1 VTVRYLSLFSGVGGF
16 ELGLQAAGEQLGID
30 VECVGYSEINKW
42 AIKVYEKHFQHP
54 QLPGVQEIEQAS
66 LPGFDLLVAGFP
78 CQSFSTAGNRLGFD
92 DTRGTLFFDIAR
104 ILQHSRPRHFILENV
119 EGLLSHD
126 AGKTFSTIIGVLSG
140 LGHGLDGYAVEWQ
153 ILDSQ
158 DHGVPQSRR
167 RVIIVGH
174 LGGVPERPVFPLGVN
189 IGRKVD
195 GDQKRSRYL
204 DRLYDPVIED
214 TPPGEWF
221 AVVRDRD
228 EKGNPV
234 WSTRNI
240 CSTIDAHYGA
250 GPGFLGNRTS
260 VARIDNGVLRVRRL
274 TPLEVERCSGFP
286 DNWTEGLSDSQRY
299 QRIGNAVVPNVI
311 RDVALALYEE
321 RKVNLPGA
329 SLP

>member
-1 VTVRYLSLFSGVGGF
+1 MTIRYLSLFSGVGGF
-16 ELGLQAAGEQLGID
+16 ELGLQAAGDELGID
-30 VECVGYSEINKW
+30 FECIGYSEINKW
-42 AIKVYEKHFQHP
+42 ALRIYDKHFPEHP
-54 QLPGVQEIEQAS
+54 ALPGVQEIEPAS
-66 LPGFDLLVAGFP
+66 LPGYDLLVAGFP
-78 CQSFSTAGNRLGFD
+78 CQSFSTAGNRLGFS

-104 ILQHSRPRHFILENV
+104 ILQHTRPRHFILENV
-119 EGLLSHD
+119 PGLLSHD
-126 AGKTFSTIIGVLSG
+126 TGKTFQTIMRILSG
-140 LGHGLDGYAVEWQ
+140 LGYVCEWQ

-158 DHGVPQSRR
+158 DYTVPQSRQ
-167 RVIIVGH
+167 RVFIVGH
-174 LGGVPERPVFPLGVN
+174 LGGVPRRPVFPLGIN
-189 IGRKVD
+189 IGRQVD
-195 GDQKRSRYL
+195 GDPKGSRYL
-204 DRLYDPVIED
+204 DRLYHPGVED

-228 EKGNPV
+228 EQGNPV

-240 CSTIDAHYGA
+240 CSTIDANYGS

-286 DNWTEGLSDSQRY
+286 DDWTAGLSDTQRY
-299 QRIGNAVVPNVI
+299 ARIGNAVVPNVVKA
-311 RDVALALYEE
+311 VAMALYEE

>member
-1 VTVRYLSLFSGVGGF
+1 LTTVRYLSLFSGVGGF
-16 ELGLQAAGEQLGID
+16 ELGLDAAGDELGID
-30 VECVGYSEINKW
+30 FECIGYSEINKW
-42 AIKVYEKHFQHP
+42 AIKVYENHFQHP
-54 QLPGVQEIEQAS
+54 QLPGVEEIEPAT
-66 LPGFDLLVAGFP
+66 LPDFDLLVAGFP
-78 CQSFSTAGNRLGFD
+78 CQSFSTAGYRLGFD

-126 AGKTFSTIIGVLSG
+126 DGQTFSTIIRILTG
-140 LGHGLDGYAVEWQ
+140 LGDGLDGYTVEWQ

-174 LGGVPERPVFPLGVN
+174 LGGIPERPVFPLGVN
-189 IGRKVD
+189 VGRKVD
-195 GDQKRSRYL
+195 GDEKRSRYL
-204 DRLYDPVIED
+204 DRLYYPGVED

-228 EKGNPV
+228 EAGKPV

-240 CSTIDAHYGA
+240 CSTIDANYGA

-274 TPLEVERCSGFP
+274 TPLETERCSGFP
-286 DNWTEGLSDSQRY
+286 DDWTAGLSDSQRY
-299 QRIGNAVVPNVI
+299 QRVGNAVVPNV
-311 RDVALALYEE
+311 VKAVTMALYQ
-321 RKVNLPGA
+321 RPV
-329 SLP
+329 

>member
-1 VTVRYLSLFSGVGGF
+1 MSLFSGVGGF
-16 ELGLQAAGEQLGID
+16 ELGLQAAGEQLGLD
-30 VECVGYSEINKW
+30 FECVGYSEINKW
-42 AIKVYEKHFQHP
+42 ALRIYDQHFQHP
-54 QLPGVQEIEQAS
+54 KLPRVEEIEPAS
-66 LPGFDLLVAGFP
+66 LPDFELLVAGFP
-78 CQSFSTAGNRLGFD
+78 CQSFSTAGNRLGFS

-104 ILQHSRPRHFILENV
+104 ILQDTRPRHFILENV

-126 AGKTFSTIIGVLSG
+126 DGQTFATIIRILTG
-140 LGHGLDGYAVEWQ
+140 LGYGAVEWQ

-158 DHGVPQSRR
+158 DHSVPQSRR

-174 LGGVPERPVFPLGVN
+174 LGGIPERPVFPLGVN

-195 GDQKRSRYL
+195 GDPKRSRYL
-204 DRLYDPVIED
+204 DRLYYPGVED

-228 EKGNPV
+228 ENKNPV

-240 CSTIDAHYGA
+240 CSTIDANYGA

-286 DNWTEGLSDSQRY
+286 DNWTQGLSDSQRY
-299 QRIGNAVVPNVI
+299 QRIGNAVVPHVI
-311 RDVALALYEE
+311 RDVALALY
-321 RKVNLPGA
+321 R
-329 SLP
+329 

>member
-1 VTVRYLSLFSGVGGF
+1 MTTVRYLSLFSGVGGF
-16 ELGLQAAGEQLGID
+16 ELGLDAAGEELDID
-30 VECVGYSEINKW
+30 FECIGYSEINKW
-42 AIKVYEKHFQHP
+42 AIKVYENHFQHP
-54 QLPGVQEIEQAS
+54 QLPGVEEIEPAA

-78 CQSFSTAGNRLGFD
+78 CQSFSTAGYRLGFG

-119 EGLLSHD
+119 KGLLSHD
-126 AGKTFSTIIGVLSG
+126 AGKTFATIVGVLSG
-140 LGHGLDGYAVEWQ
+140 LGYVCEWQ

-158 DHGVPQSRR
+158 DYGVPQSRE

-189 IGRKVD
+189 VGRKVD
-195 GDQKRSRYL
+195 GDPKRSRYL
-204 DRLYDPVIED
+204 DRLYYPGVED

-228 EKGNPV
+228 EAGEPV

-240 CSTIDAHYGA
+240 CSTIDANYGA

-274 TPLEVERCSGFP
+274 TPLETERCSGFP
-286 DNWTEGLSDSQRY
+286 DNWTAGLSDSQRY
-299 QRIGNAVVPNVI
+299 QRVGNAVVPNVVKAVT
-311 RDVALALYEE
+311 VALYQ
-321 RKVNLPGA
+321 RPV
-329 SLP
+329 